1 MASSPAPPGWPA
13 PVPPPQVADWAD
25 GAVKWLLDQCPPEY
39 RSYEV
44 LRAHPVALS
53 RLAVHHVDA
62 ELTAARRG
70 YASARAELRELL
82 PAEAIDRVLV
92 AYERE
97 GARLTALQ
105 RSVDLVD
112 QALRGQQFRPRL

>member
-1 MASSPAPPGWPA
+1 
-13 PVPPPQVADWAD
+13 VPPPGSADWAD

-39 RSYEV
+39 RAYEV
-44 LRAHPVALS
+44 LRLYPVALS

-70 YASARAELRELL
+70 YASARAALRELL

-112 QALRGQQFRPRL
+112 QALRGRQFRPRL